1 VFVIFNNRCNW
12 CGDGLVILPHLMS
25 GISFSV
31 VIPNVLLTTESGLPV
46 ILALIGT
53 WISCGNPDT

>member
-1 VFVIFNNRCNW
+1 
-12 CGDGLVILPHLMS
+12 MS

-53 WISCGNPDT
+53 WISCGNPDTLKLK